1 MWTRRRPTYDRE
13 KKRTD
18 DRREKRNGG
27 KGEKLKRKKGKKK
40 KKFCSGPGRC
50 SLFLVANFELAR
62 QAVPNGA
69 KVLRTVHSRHAG
81 GDRRVIL
88 TQGQIRGRQAGSR
101 EADRPPAEY
110 AKYLCLFV
118 SLGLMIDRSREGTA
132 RYRLRACCADGHVLR
147 ATMTHIRIESNRIEQ
162 SSGSGVVLVLTSVV
176 RGPASVGWDEAENIH
191 PFSVPA
197 IMTIMIAETNR
208 SS

>member
-1 MWTRRRPTYDRE
+1 MADASASI
-13 KKRTD
+13 K
-18 DRREKRNGG
+18 
-27 KGEKLKRKKGKKK
+27 KKGPESNDLEQYVSSLISSLSAKETNVQQMA
-40 KKFCSGPGRC
+40 GPAVKLC